1 MFITASSD
9 HTAKLY
15 DTKTLKELKTYHS
28 DRPLN
33 SAALSP
39 TMNHVIVGGGQ
50 VGTSNRIVPRVQSI
64 VIAAVLLHIR
74 QSSSRS

>member
-1 MFITASSD
+1 M
-9 HTAKLY
+9 TAKLY
-15 DTKTLKELKTYHS
+15 DTKTLKCLKTYQS

-50 VGTSNRIVPRVQSI
+50 VSYN
-64 VIAAVLLHIR
+64 
-74 QSSSRS
+74 